1 VIRII
6 CTEQKGVGMSS
17 KETLRREAGTVEE
30 NAVRIDTDK
39 AEQVIEA
46 LNTDLAG
53 TYVLYHQLRKHHWN
67 VAGAEYEQLHD
78 WFDDAAEDAED
89 NADDIAER
97 VQALGGVPISGPSSL
112 EDHSPV
118 DFEGEG
124 VYDAR
129 TSMENDLEMYGD
141 LIESM
146 REHISLAEDLGDY
159 ASGELLRDTLED
171 LEDDAHEL
179 EHFLEDDTL
188 VLEEAL
194 N

>member
-1 VIRII
+1 MSA
-6 CTEQKGVGMSS
+6 KGS
-17 KETLRREAGTVEE
+17 LRREAGTVQE

-46 LNTDLAG
+46 LNTDLAA

-67 VAGAEYEQLHD
+67 VAGAEFEQLHD
-78 WFDDAAEDAED
+78 WFGDAAEDAED

-112 EDHSPV
+112 EDHAPV
-118 DFEGEG
+118 EFEGEDI
-124 VYDAR
+124 YDVR

-141 LIESM
+141 VIESV
-146 REHISLAEDLGDY
+146 RDHISLAEDLGDY
-159 ASGELLRDTLED
+159 ATSELLRDVLED
-171 LEDDAHEL
+171 LEDDAHEI

>member
-1 VIRII
+1 
-6 CTEQKGVGMSS
+6 MSARES
-17 KETLRREAGTVEE
+17 IRREVGTVKE

-46 LNTDLAG
+46 LNTDLAA

-78 WFDDAAEDAED
+78 WFGDAAEDAED

-97 VQALGGVPISGPSSL
+97 IQALGGVPISGLTSL
-112 EDHSPV
+112 EEHAPV
-118 DFEGEG
+118 EFEGESI
-124 VYDAR
+124 YAIR

-141 LIESM
+141 IIERV
-146 REHISLAEDLGDY
+146 REHVSLAEDLGDY
-159 ASGELLRDTLED
+159 ATAELLRDVLED
-171 LEDDAHEL
+171 LEDDAHEIH
-179 EHFLEDDTL
+179 HFLEDDTL
-188 VLEEAL
+188 VLESAL

>member
-1 VIRII
+1 
-6 CTEQKGVGMSS
+6 MSTNES
-17 KETLRREAGTVEE
+17 LRREAGTVEE

-46 LNTDLAG
+46 LNTDLAA

-67 VAGAEYEQLHD
+67 VAGAEFEQLHD
-78 WFDDAAEDAED
+78 WFGDAAEDAED

-97 VQALGGVPISGPSSL
+97 VQALGGVPISGPSALS
-112 EDHSPV
+112 DHAPV
-118 DFEGEG
+118 EFEGED
-124 VYDAR
+124 VYNVR
-129 TSMENDLEMYGD
+129 TSMENDLAMYGEI
-141 LIESM
+141 IETV

-159 ASGELLRDTLED
+159 ATSEILRDTLED

-188 VLEEAL
+188 VLEAAL